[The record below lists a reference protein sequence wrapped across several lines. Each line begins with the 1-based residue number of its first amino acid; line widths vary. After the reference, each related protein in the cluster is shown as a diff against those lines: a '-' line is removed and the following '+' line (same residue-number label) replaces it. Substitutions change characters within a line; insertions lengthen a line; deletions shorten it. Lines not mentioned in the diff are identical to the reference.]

1 MILKTYNIVD
11 TDTNEV
17 EIYAGSN
24 RAKAKREMEQ
34 IKKEQPNKKFKIVP
48 HTIYMHL

>member
-11 TDTNEV
+11 IETNEV

-24 RAKAKREMEQ
+24 RAKAKRELEQ
-34 IKKEQPNKKFKIVP
+34 IRKEQPNKNFKIIP
-48 HTIYMHL
+48 HTMYLHL